1 MTEIEY
7 IKADATLPQSE
18 GNIIIT
24 HICNDI
30 GGWEKALSLLY
41 PSDGKLLKNSIENGI
56 KRKMASP

>member
-30 GGWEKALSLLY
+30 GGWGKGFVLALS
-41 PSDGKLLKNSIENGI
+41 SDGKLLKSSIESGI
-56 KRKMASP
+56 KIKMASP